1 MKKIIVLLLFCIIS
15 PMIFGDIILQT
26 STENPSVNT
35 PFILQVTFSNESKK
49 DYNLTG
55 MENFQII
62 SRSSQSSYSIVN
74 GKKSSSKAD
83 VYQVIPLKKGKV
95 EMQVKTTDGKTTSNK
110 LTLNVGEGSTQA
122 VQSVSK
128 NVTFQT
134 NLKNK
139 SSYYF
144 GEKIPFYER
153 FLTTVQINSLGYVNP
168 PAFND
173 FSSKDMTPVDSNGQ
187 YQQKYFTDKN
197 GNRGIEIITYQGV
210 LMPDSSGE
218 KTINPGRIGYT
229 EALQDDFFF
238 SRSSNT
244 KYAGGGTININI
256 LPLPQERPVGFQNVV
271 GTPKIDFSWNKD
283 KINYG
288 DSVVLSINISGSVNL
303 DTLDKIFTGELPD
316 FNIFENVKG
325 FNEGI
330 SNGKYY
336 AVKNFEVA
344 FIPKKTG
351 TLKTPEVKIPY
362 FNTQTKKFEELTIP
376 SKTITVE
383 GSQTSGTIQQNI
395 PGGNSSSTIAP
406 VNNSN
411 NAPQEEIKITSVGEN
426 RNQLFNN
433 KVIIGLIVLVIVE
446 GGVIIYLLFTKNKKH
461 DKFDLSDLANTKNN
475 KDFYDAY
482 CSFMKDKFKF
492 SPKVHLDDRLVRLG
506 FSDEFIR
513 LNNEIENA
521 YFSDTPI
528 DIKDTVKKIKKE
540 LKNLE

>member
-1 MKKIIVLLLFCIIS
+1 
-15 PMIFGDIILQT
+15 MIFGDVILQT
-26 STENPSVNT
+26 STENPSINT

-95 EMQVKTTDGKTTSNK
+95 EMQVKTTDGKTTSNT

-153 FLTTVQINSLGYVNP
+153 FLTTVQINSLGYVNL

-271 GTPKIDFSWNKD
+271 GTPKIYFSWNKD

-433 KVIIGLIVLVIVE
+433 KLIIGLIVLVIVE

-475 KDFYDAY
+475 KDFYEAY

-521 YFSDTPI
+521 YFNDTPI